1 MRNSTGTDF
10 QPGTY
15 GTIKESNR
23 PCGRAPPS
31 PLRINTILSFLGSQQ
46 CYVLGLIKEQL
57 TCSAFHVDV
66 CENDFIGYRQS
77 FTFLIA
83 FLRSRADHGG
93 SHIPINFMFSG
104 SQFHPSY
111 TTSKARQRTI
121 VSARTL
127 LPRTSVWQPGCW
139 VVLMK
144 KLMMR
149 RSKRRCERWGN
160 DVSHVTWPFRT
171 LARKER
177 AEKVTTFF
185 FFLFWKNDKW
195 KRPL

>member
-93 SHIPINFMFSG
+93 SHIPILHVLRIPVSSIVYNIEGTAKNNCIRKDVASTYFSL
-104 SQFHPSY
+104 
-111 TTSKARQRTI
+111 TTR
-121 VSARTL
+121 L
-127 LPRTSVWQPGCW
+127 LGCFDEETDDAAI
-139 VVLMK
+139 K
-144 KLMMR
+144 TKMR
-149 RSKRRCERWGN
+149 ALG
-160 DVSHVTWPFRT
+160 
-171 LARKER
+171 
-177 AEKVTTFF
+177 
-185 FFLFWKNDKW
+185 
-195 KRPL
+195 